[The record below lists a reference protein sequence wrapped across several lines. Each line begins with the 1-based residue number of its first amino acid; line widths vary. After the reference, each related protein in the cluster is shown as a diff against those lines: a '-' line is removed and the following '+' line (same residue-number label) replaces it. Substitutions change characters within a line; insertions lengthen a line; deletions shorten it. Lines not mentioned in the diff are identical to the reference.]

1 MQFLLGSLSTAIFFI
16 SLFFAYKLGQRSRK
30 PPQIEIDEQ
39 EMQRAQRLRRE
50 FEQLMSYDVSKALGR
65 KG

>member
-30 PPQIEIDEQ
+30 HPQLDET
-39 EMQRAQRLRRE
+39 EVQRAEKLRRE
-50 FEQLMSYDVSKALGR
+50 FEQLMTYDVSKALGR